1 MVLWKDFK
9 NGKLTARLIKKRE
22 GPKWNEKYKRIYSTQ
37 MQRIIR
43 DDTNK
48 MDYLEKNGQIARN
61 VWSP

>member
-22 GPKWNEKYKRIYSTQ
+22 GPNWNEKYKRIYSTQ